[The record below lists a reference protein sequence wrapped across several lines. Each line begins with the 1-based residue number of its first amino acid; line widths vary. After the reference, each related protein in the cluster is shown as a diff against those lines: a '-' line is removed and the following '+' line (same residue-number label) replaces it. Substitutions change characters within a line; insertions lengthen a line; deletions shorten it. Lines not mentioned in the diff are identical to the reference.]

1 LLETPLDTLMLAC
14 AEGKL
19 AEQPPLEWRSG
30 TAACVVL
37 AAPGYPGKYPKGMEI
52 SGLDAAAAQGAI
64 VFHAGTQAKQ
74 GAIVSD
80 GGRILGVTAL
90 GETFDQAFARAYAA
104 VDLIEFTGKYFRR
117 DIGHRV
123 RSST

>member
-1 LLETPLDTLMLAC
+1 MLAC
-14 AEGKL
+14 ATGKL
-19 AEQPPLEWRSG
+19 AEQPPLVWRSG
-30 TAACVVL
+30 VAACVVL

-52 SGLDAAAAQGAI
+52 SGIAAAEAQGAM
-64 VFHAGTQAKQ
+64 VFHAGTHTKN

-90 GETFDQAFARAYAA
+90 GENFDQAFARAYAA
-104 VDLIEFTGKYFRR
+104 VDAIEFTGKYFRR